1 MRRVFRL
8 VLVLLAALGACAA
21 PPTYEQIA
29 PTLPPLAPNMA
40 RIFVYRDYE
49 TYQSL
54 AWVPVFLNGVRVGAV
69 GPGYVMMRDVPPG
82 TYDIAVASQGLY
94 PNQDKVVVAAPG
106 QTFYAKIETL
116 RGLDPSADRA
126 VPLTTFVVVLI
137 DPEIARREIAHLWYT
152 AERQK
157 GLAASG

>member
-1 MRRVFRL
+1 MKYGRRL
-8 VLVLLAALGACAA
+8 LLVLLVALGACAQ
-21 PPTYEQIA
+21 PPTFEQVA
-29 PTLPPLAPNMA
+29 PTLQPLPPNMA
-40 RIFVYRDYE
+40 RILVYRDYE
-49 TYQSL
+49 TYDSL
-54 AWVPVFLNGVRVGAV
+54 AWAPMFFNGVRAGAV

-116 RGLDPSADRA
+116 RGLDPSANRP
-126 VPLTTFVVVLI
+126 VPLTTYVVVLV
-137 DPEIARREIAHLWYT
+137 DPEIARREITHLWYT
-152 AERQK
+152 AENRK

>member
-82 TYDIAVASQGLY
+82 TYDIVVASQGLY

-106 QTFYAKIETL
+106 QSFYAKIETL

>member
-106 QTFYAKIETL
+106 QSFYAKIETL

-137 DPEIARREIAHLWYT
+137 DPEIARREIAHLWYI
-152 AERQK
+152 AERQR
-157 GLAASG
+157 GLAGPG